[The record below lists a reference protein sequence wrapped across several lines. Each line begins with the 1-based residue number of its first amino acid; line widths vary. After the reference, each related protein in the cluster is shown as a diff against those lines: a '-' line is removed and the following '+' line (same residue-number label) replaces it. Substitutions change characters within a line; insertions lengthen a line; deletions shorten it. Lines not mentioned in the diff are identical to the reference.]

1 MSRIVEMQISD
12 EGIIE
17 GVRNYDDAAV
27 TSLYK
32 KHKDY
37 CFRFMFSKYDDEQT
51 IQDIYQDA
59 VIVFIENVRR
69 KDFKLTNNSSIQNY
83 LNSICYNQ
91 IKVRFNKKNKPV
103 LVGDDFDNHNNYNE
117 NINDWFNDVNDI
129 KSERMKVI
137 QEELMLMKEKGQ
149 QCFELLKQFFFEN
162 RTMDKIAELMSYTNA
177 HNAKAQKWKCQER
190 LKKHVL
196 NRLNVN

>member
-1 MSRIVEMQISD
+1 MSRIIEMQSSD
-12 EGIIE
+12 DNIIE

-37 CFRFMFSKYDDEQT
+37 CLRFMHSKYDDEQT

-59 VIVFIENVRR
+59 IIVFIENVRS

-91 IKVRFNKKNKPV
+91 IKVRFNKKNIPV
-103 LVGDDFDNHNNYNE
+103 LTGDDLDNHNNFNE
-117 NINDWFNDVNDI
+117 NINDWFNDANDI
-129 KSERMKVI
+129 KSERMKI
-137 QEELMLMKEKGQ
+137 ILEELMLMKEKGQ
-149 QCFELLKQFFFEN
+149 QCFELLKRFFFEN
-162 RTMDKIAELMSYTNA
+162 KTMDKIAELMNYTNA
-177 HNAKAQKWKCQER
+177 ANAKAQKWKCQER
-190 LKKHVL
+190 LKKQVL
-196 NRLNVN
+196 NRLQQC

>member
-1 MSRIVEMQISD
+1 MSRIAEMYQND
-12 EGIIE
+12 ESIIE

-27 TSLYK
+27 SSLYK

-37 CFRFMFSKYDDEQT
+37 CLRFMHSKYDNEQT

-59 VIVFIENVRR
+59 IIVFIENIRN

-103 LVGDDFDNHNNYNE
+103 LVGDDFENHNSYNE

-149 QCFELLKQFFFEN
+149 QCFELLKHFFFEN
-162 RTMDKIAELMSYTNA
+162 RTMDKIAQLMSYTNA
-177 HNAKAQKWKCQER
+177 DNAKAQKWKCQER
-190 LKKHVL
+190 LKKQVL
-196 NRLNVN
+196 NRLKC

>member
-1 MSRIVEMQISD
+1 MSRIAEMYQND
-12 EGIIE
+12 ESIIE

-27 TSLYK
+27 SSLYK

-37 CFRFMFSKYDDEQT
+37 CLRFMHSKYDDEQT

-59 VIVFIENVRR
+59 IIVFIENIRN

-103 LVGDDFDNHNNYNE
+103 LVGDDFENHNSYNE

-149 QCFELLKQFFFEN
+149 QCFELLKHFFFAN
-162 RTMDKIAELMSYTNA
+162 RTMDKIAQLMSYTNA
-177 HNAKAQKWKCQER
+177 DNAKAQKWKCQER
-190 LKKHVL
+190 LKKQVL
-196 NRLNVN
+196 NRLKC